1 MVQQNI
7 VSFIISQLKQGK
19 TIEEINK
26 FLIEAGYDKAE
37 VESSVQY
44 TINTQANPRLA
55 EEQRIQQ
62 LFLYVQQQIK
72 AGYDLQT
79 IYNFLISRGYPYYEV
94 NSALQQVTMPKK
106 EAKLEHKLVI
116 FALVAMFLM
125 TSAVTIMYF
134 KAYTLIGIGVPEK
147 LLDVETEKL
156 TTIVQQGGELMFK
169 VKLINFG
176 YEKRFDVTMNYKVI
190 DRETQG
196 TVLEKSETLAL
207 STTLENVIKFDIP
220 EDIKAGK
227 YVLRTDA
234 TYKDF
239 TATSGFIFDILP
251 KEIAKERIE
260 EIRKIVPEMKENI
273 TEIPELGPTVPEA
286 PVEAQPTPIPAPEA
300 PFYEGKTRQQAFEMV
315 KAVSVR
321 EPQRAVDMCKTLRI
335 KQHQDD
341 CIITIAKFKKDG
353 AYCMMMS
360 NQDRCLLE
368 LVLETNDQK
377 FCSLMKDSMMK
388 SNCDIIAKAKK
399 AEGSSPEEAAELF
412 KGFGLEVTPV
422 LPEMPQTPQFETNTG
437 SS

>member
-62 LFLYVQQQIK
+62 LSLYVQQQTK

-79 IYNFLISRGYPYYEV
+79 ISNFLISRGYPYYEV

-106 EAKLEHKLVI
+106 EARLEHKLVI

-176 YEKRFDVTMNYKVI
+176 YEKRFDVTMNYKII

-227 YVLRTDA
+227 YVLRADA
-234 TYKDF
+234 TYKEF

-273 TEIPELGPTVPEA
+273 TEIPELAPEVPEV
-286 PVEAQPTPIPAPEA
+286 PVERPTPIPAPEK

-321 EPQRAVDMCKTLRI
+321 EPQRAADMCKTLTL
-335 KQHQDD
+335 KQHQED
-341 CIITIAKFKKDG
+341 CIITIAKFKKDA
-353 AYCMMMS
+353 AYCQFLEQKS
-360 NQDRCLLE
+360 QDRCIFE
-368 LVLETNDQK
+368 LIVEIKDPAVCPQI
-377 FCSLMKDSMMK
+377 KDSGLRGT
-388 SNCDIIAKAKK
+388 CELLTKAGKVQQLIS
-399 AEGSSPEEAAELF
+399 ENNNQGAAEVF
-412 KGFGLEVTPV
+412 KGFNIETIP
-422 LPEMPQTPQFETNTG
+422 LPSG
-437 SS
+437 